1 MFVYR
6 IMRYLNILEF
16 NSYYSDIVFFIL
28 SILYYGIC
36 GYMDLFL
43 GILVLGVWVCMLDR
57 ICFLDIFNESVC
69 FNFSGYNV
77 YFICYLN

>member
-1 MFVYR
+1 
-6 IMRYLNILEF
+6 MRYLINEGIIV
-16 NSYYSDIVFFIL
+16 YYGDIVFFIL

-69 FNFSGYNV
+69 FNFSGYNI